1 MIRSMTAYARR
12 EIKGDWGSAAWE
24 LRSVNQRYLETYI
37 RLPEQFRSLEPV
49 VRERIRARLTRGKVE
64 CNLRFDLDP
73 GAQSSLQLN
82 EKLAKQLVE
91 AAQWV
96 KMQSDEGE
104 INPLEV
110 LRWPGVMLAEEQD
123 LDAISTEL
131 LLALETALDDF
142 ISARESEGAALK
154 VMIEQRLDG
163 VSAEVLKVRAHMP
176 NILQWQRERLVSKL
190 EDAQVQLEN
199 TRLEQELVLMAQ
211 RVDVAEEL
219 DRLEAHVKETHK
231 IMKKEEAVGR
241 RLDFMMQEFNRE
253 SNTLA
258 SKSINADVTTSS
270 INADVTTS
278 AIELKVL
285 IEQMREQIQN
295 IE

>member
-12 EIKGDWGSAAWE
+12 EIKGNWGSAAWE
-24 LRSVNQRYLETYI
+24 LRSVNQRYLETYL

-49 VRERIRARLTRGKVE
+49 ARERIRARLTRGKIE
-64 CNLRFDLDP
+64 CNLRFELDP
-73 GAQSSLQLN
+73 SAQSALILN
-82 EKLAKQLVE
+82 EKLAKQLIN
-91 AAQWV
+91 AANWV

-104 INPLEV
+104 INPV
-110 LRWPGVMLAEEQD
+110 DILRWPGVMSAEEQD
-123 LDAISTEL
+123 LDAISAEL
-131 LLALETALDDF
+131 LTALEGALDDF
-142 ISARESEGAALK
+142 IAARESEGNALK
-154 VMIEQRLDG
+154 ALIEQRLAG
-163 VSAEVLKVRAHMP
+163 VSAEVVKVRAQMP
-176 NILQWQRERLVSKL
+176 NILLWQRERLQSKL

-199 TRLEQELVLMAQ
+199 NRLEQELVLMAQ

-219 DRLEAHVKETHK
+219 DRLDAHVKETYK
-231 IMKKEEAVGR
+231 ILKKEEAVGR

-258 SKSINADVTTSS
+258 SKSINADVT
-270 INADVTTS
+270 AS

>member
-12 EIKGDWGSAAWE
+12 EIKGEWGSAAWE

-49 VRERIRARLTRGKVE
+49 IRERIRGRLTRGKVE
-64 CNLRFDLDP
+64 CNLRFELDP
-73 GAQSSLQLN
+73 SAQSSLILN

-91 AAQWV
+91 AANWV

-104 INPLEV
+104 INPIDV
-110 LRWPGVMLAEEQD
+110 LRWPGVMSAQEQD
-123 LDAISTEL
+123 LDAISAQL
-131 LLALETALDDF
+131 LQALDGALDDF
-142 ISARESEGAALK
+142 IAARESEGTALK
-154 VMIEQRLDG
+154 ALIEQRLDAVG
-163 VSAEVLKVRAHMP
+163 EEVVRVRAQMP

-190 EDAQVQLEN
+190 EEAQVQLEN

-211 RVDVAEEL
+211 RIDVAEEL
-219 DRLEAHVKETHK
+219 DRLEAHVKETRN
-231 IMKKEEAVGR
+231 ILKKKEAVGR

-258 SKSINADVTTSS
+258 SKSINADVTTS
-270 INADVTTS
+270 

>member
-37 RLPEQFRSLEPV
+37 RLPEQFRGLEPMI
-49 VRERIRARLTRGKVE
+49 RERIRQRLTRGKIE
-64 CNLRFDLDP
+64 CNLRFEADP
-73 GAQSSLQLN
+73 GAQGELMLN
-82 EKLAKQLVE
+82 ESLAKQLVQ
-91 AAQWV
+91 AANWV
-96 KMQSDEGE
+96 KLQTDEGV
-104 INPLEV
+104 INPLDI
-110 LRWPGVMLAEEQD
+110 LRWPGVMAAPEQD
-123 LDAISTEL
+123 LDAINTQL
-131 LLALETALDDF
+131 IQALDGALDDF
-142 ISARESEGAALK
+142 IAARESEGSALK
-154 VMIEQRLDG
+154 ALIEQRLEAVTHE
-163 VSAEVLKVRAHMP
+163 VSKVRAQLP
-176 NILQWQRERLVSKL
+176 DVIKWQRERLIAKL
-190 EDAQVQLEN
+190 EDAEVQLEN
-199 TRLEQELVLMAQ
+199 NRLEQELVMMAQ

-219 DRLEAHVKETHK
+219 DRLDAHVKETYN
-231 IMKKEEAVGR
+231 ILKKKEAVGR

-258 SKSINADVTTSS
+258 SKSINAEIT
-270 INADVTTS
+270 NS

>member
-12 EIKGDWGSAAWE
+12 ETKGEWGSAAWE

-37 RLPEQFRSLEPV
+37 RLPEQFRGLEPV
-49 VRERIRARLTRGKVE
+49 IRERIRNRLTRGKIE
-64 CNLRFDLDP
+64 CNLRFDADP
-73 GAQSSLQLN
+73 SAQSALVLN
-82 EKLAKQLVE
+82 EKLAVQLVQ
-91 AAQWV
+91 AANWV

-104 INPLEV
+104 INPV
-110 LRWPGVMLAEEQD
+110 DILRWPGVMSAEEQD
-123 LDAISTEL
+123 LDAISAEL
-131 LLALETALDDF
+131 LTSLDTALEDFITSRETEGTALN
-142 ISARESEGAALK
+142 A
-154 VMIEQRLDG
+154 MIEQRLEG
-163 VSAEVLKVRAHMP
+163 VTTEIGKVRTQMPDVLK
-176 NILQWQRERLVSKL
+176 WQRERLVSKL
-190 EDAQVQLEN
+190 EDAQVQLDSN
-199 TRLEQELVLMAQ
+199 RVEQELIMLAQ

-219 DRLEAHVKETHK
+219 DRLEAHVKETYN
-231 IMKKEEAVGR
+231 ILKKKEAVGR

-258 SKSINADVTTSS
+258 SKSINAE
-270 INADVTTS
+270 ITTS

>member
-49 VRERIRARLTRGKVE
+49 IRERIRNRLTRGKIE
-64 CNLRFDLDP
+64 CGLRFELDP
-73 GAQSSLQLN
+73 RAQGQLILN
-82 EKLAKQLVE
+82 EQLAKQLV
-91 AAQWV
+91 AAANWV

-104 INPLEV
+104 VNPLDI
-110 LRWPGVMLAEEQD
+110 LRWPGVMSAQEQD

-131 LLALETALDDF
+131 MQALEAALDDF
-142 ISARESEGAALK
+142 IIARESEGNALK
-154 VMIEQRLDG
+154 ALIEQRLVG
-163 VSAEVLKVRAHMP
+163 VSAEVAKVRAHMP
-176 NILQWQRERLVSKL
+176 NILQWQREKLQSKL
-190 EDAQVQLEN
+190 DEAQVQLDGN
-199 TRLEQELVLMAQ
+199 RLEQELVLLAQ
-211 RVDVAEEL
+211 RIDVAEEL
-219 DRLEAHVKETHK
+219 DRLEAHVRETYK
-231 IMKKEEAVGR
+231 ILNKQEAVGR

-253 SNTLA
+253 SNTLG
-258 SKSINADVTTSS
+258 SKSINADVT
-270 INADVTTS
+270 AS

>member
-49 VRERIRARLTRGKVE
+49 IRERIRNRLTRGKIE
-64 CNLRFDLDP
+64 CGLRFELDP
-73 GAQSSLQLN
+73 RAQGQLILN
-82 EKLAKQLVE
+82 EQLAKQLVT
-91 AAQWV
+91 AANWV

-104 INPLEV
+104 VNPLDI
-110 LRWPGVMLAEEQD
+110 LRWPGVMSAQEQD
-123 LDAISTEL
+123 LDAISAEL
-131 LLALETALDDF
+131 MQALEAALDDF
-142 ISARESEGAALK
+142 IIARESEGNALK
-154 VMIEQRLDG
+154 ALIEQRLVG
-163 VSAEVLKVRAHMP
+163 VSAEVAKVRAHMP
-176 NILQWQRERLVSKL
+176 NILQWQREKLQSKL
-190 EDAQVQLEN
+190 DEAQVQLDGN
-199 TRLEQELVLMAQ
+199 RLEQELVLLAQ
-211 RVDVAEEL
+211 RIDVAEEL
-219 DRLEAHVKETHK
+219 DRLEAHVRETYK
-231 IMKKEEAVGR
+231 ILNKQEAVGR

-253 SNTLA
+253 SNTLG
-258 SKSINADVTTSS
+258 SKSINT
-270 INADVTTS
+270 DVTTS

>member
-1 MIRSMTAYARR
+1 MTAYARR

-49 VRERIRARLTRGKVE
+49 IRERIRARLTRGKVE

-73 GAQSSLQLN
+73 SAQSTLQLN
-82 EKLAKQLVE
+82 EKLAKQLVA

-110 LRWPGVMLAEEQD
+110 LRWPGVMQAEEQD
-123 LDAISTEL
+123 LDAISNEL
-131 LLALETALDDF
+131 LVALEVAINDF
-142 ISARESEGAALK
+142 IAARESEGDSLK
-154 VMIEQRLDG
+154 TLIETRLEG
-163 VSAEVLKVRAHMP
+163 VSAEVVKVRAQMP
-176 NILQWQRERLVSKL
+176 NVLQWQRERLVSKL

-219 DRLEAHVKETHK
+219 DRLDAHVKETYK
-231 IMKKEEAVGR
+231 ILKKEEAVGR

-258 SKSINADVTTSS
+258 SKSINS
-270 INADVTTS
+270 DVTTS

>member
-12 EIKGDWGSAAWE
+12 EIKGNWGSAAWE

-49 VRERIRARLTRGKVE
+49 VRERLRTRLTRGKIE
-64 CNLRFDLDP
+64 CNLRFELDP
-73 GAQSSLQLN
+73 SAQSSMILN

-91 AAQWV
+91 AANWV

-110 LRWPGVMLAEEQD
+110 LRWPGVMSAAEQD
-123 LDAISTEL
+123 LDVISTEL
-131 LLALETALDDF
+131 MAALESAIDDF
-142 ISARESEGAALK
+142 IDAREREGNALK
-154 VMIEQRLDG
+154 AMIEQRLEG
-163 VSAEVLKVRAHMP
+163 VSAEVAKVRQQMP
-176 NILQWQRERLVSKL
+176 EILQWQRERLVSKL
-190 EDAQVQLEN
+190 EEAQVQLEN
-199 TRLEQELVLMAQ
+199 NRLEQELVLMAQ

-219 DRLEAHVKETHK
+219 DRLEAHVKETYV
-231 IMKKEEAVGR
+231 ILKKKEAVGR

-258 SKSINADVTTSS
+258 SKSINADVT
-270 INADVTTS
+270 AS

>member
-12 EIKGDWGSAAWE
+12 EIKGNWGSAAWE

-49 VRERIRARLTRGKVE
+49 VRERLRTRLTRGKIE
-64 CNLRFDLDP
+64 CNLRFELDP
-73 GAQSSLQLN
+73 SAQSSMILN

-91 AAQWV
+91 AANWV

-104 INPLEV
+104 INPLEI
-110 LRWPGVMLAEEQD
+110 LRWPGVMSAAEQD
-123 LDAISTEL
+123 LDVISTEL
-131 LLALETALDDF
+131 MAALESAIDDF
-142 ISARESEGAALK
+142 IDAREREGNALK
-154 VMIEQRLDG
+154 AMIEQRLEG
-163 VSAEVLKVRAHMP
+163 VSAEVAKVRQQMP
-176 NILQWQRERLVSKL
+176 EILQWQRERLVSKL

-199 TRLEQELVLMAQ
+199 NRLEQELVLMAQ

-219 DRLEAHVKETHK
+219 DRLEAHVKETYV
-231 IMKKEEAVGR
+231 ILKKKEAVGR

-258 SKSINADVTTSS
+258 SKSINADVT
-270 INADVTTS
+270 AS

>member
-49 VRERIRARLTRGKVE
+49 IRERIRNRLTRGKIE
-64 CNLRFDLDP
+64 CGLRFELDP
-73 GAQSSLQLN
+73 RAQGQLILN
-82 EKLAKQLVE
+82 EQLAKQLVT
-91 AAQWV
+91 AANWV

-104 INPLEV
+104 VNPLDI
-110 LRWPGVMLAEEQD
+110 LRWPGVMSAQEQD
-123 LDAISTEL
+123 LDAISAEL
-131 LLALETALDDF
+131 MQALEAALDDF
-142 ISARESEGAALK
+142 ILARESEGNALK
-154 VMIEQRLDG
+154 TLIEQRLVG
-163 VSAEVLKVRAHMP
+163 VSAEVAKVRAHMP
-176 NILQWQRERLVSKL
+176 NILQWQREKLQSKL
-190 EDAQVQLEN
+190 DEAQVQLDGN
-199 TRLEQELVLMAQ
+199 RLEQELVLLAQ
-211 RVDVAEEL
+211 RIDVAEEL
-219 DRLEAHVKETHK
+219 DRLEAHVRETYK
-231 IMKKEEAVGR
+231 ILNKQEAVGR

-253 SNTLA
+253 SNTLG
-258 SKSINADVTTSS
+258 SKSINADVT
-270 INADVTTS
+270 AS

>member
-12 EIKGDWGSAAWE
+12 EIKGNWGSAAWE

-49 VRERIRARLTRGKVE
+49 VRERLRTRLTRGKIE
-64 CNLRFDLDP
+64 CNLRFELDP
-73 GAQSSLQLN
+73 SAQSSMILN

-91 AAQWV
+91 AANWV

-110 LRWPGVMLAEEQD
+110 LRWPGVMSAAEQD
-123 LDAISTEL
+123 LDVISTEL
-131 LLALETALDDF
+131 MAALELAIDDF
-142 ISARESEGAALK
+142 IDAREREGNALK
-154 VMIEQRLDG
+154 AMIEQRLEG
-163 VSAEVLKVRAHMP
+163 VSAEVAKVRQQMP
-176 NILQWQRERLVSKL
+176 EILQWQRERLVSKL
-190 EDAQVQLEN
+190 EEAQVQLEN
-199 TRLEQELVLMAQ
+199 NRLEQELVLMAQ

-219 DRLEAHVKETHK
+219 DRLEAHVKETYM
-231 IMKKEEAVGR
+231 ILKKKEAVGR

-258 SKSINADVTTSS
+258 SKSINADVT
-270 INADVTTS
+270 AS

>member
-12 EIKGDWGSAAWE
+12 EIKGNWGSAAWE

-49 VRERIRARLTRGKVE
+49 IRERIRARLTRGKVE

-73 GAQSSLQLN
+73 GAQNVLQLN
-82 EKLAKQLVE
+82 EKLAKQLVQ

-142 ISARESEGAALK
+142 IAARESEGAALK

-163 VSAEVLKVRAHMP
+163 VSAEVVKVRAQMP

-258 SKSINADVTTSS
+258 SKSINS
-270 INADVTTS
+270 DVTTS

>member
-49 VRERIRARLTRGKVE
+49 IRERIRARLTRGKVE

-73 GAQSSLQLN
+73 GAQSTLQLN

-142 ISARESEGAALK
+142 IAARESEGAALK
-154 VMIEQRLDG
+154 TMIEQRLDG
-163 VSAEVLKVRAHMP
+163 VSAEVIKVRAQMP

-231 IMKKEEAVGR
+231 IMKKDEAVGR

-258 SKSINADVTTSS
+258 SKSINADVTTS
-270 INADVTTS
+270 

>member
-1 MIRSMTAYARR
+1 MTAYARR

-131 LLALETALDDF
+131 LQALETALDDF

-258 SKSINADVTTSS
+258 SKSINADVTTS
-270 INADVTTS
+270 